1 MSKFFKGNKIARACK
16 CNMSSLNIY
25 KCVLHEILREN
36 VLLLVNNVHENISQK
51 VKKDRILKACVRY
64 LRRNSFLANQKGVI
78 FSCTL
83 LSVIFFCI
91 TGSDV
96 VDWLYSH
103 VEGFQDRREA
113 RKYAC
118 NLLKV
123 NALFELVCHVLRLNR
138 SLLLLLS
145 FFGFLIFFFVMFY
158 LHLTFVCIWL
168 FIRLVSFDTQ
178 LTRLLSQSSAI
189 MCLAIFVEVS
199 LNFSC
204 FPHVIW

>member
-1 MSKFFKGNKIARACK
+1 M
-16 CNMSSLNIY
+16 
-25 KCVLHEILREN
+25 
-36 VLLLVNNVHENISQK
+36 
-51 VKKDRILKACVRY
+51 
-64 LRRNSFLANQKGVI
+64 RRKSFLANQKGVI
-78 FSCTL
+78 FPCTL

-145 FFGFLIFFFVMFY
+145 LFLVFWFFDFFYFCDVLFASHICLY
-158 LHLTFVCIWL
+158 LVVYQAG
-168 FIRLVSFDTQ
+168 FIRHTVNKIT
-178 LTRLLSQSSAI
+178 
-189 MCLAIFVEVS
+189 
-199 LNFSC
+199 FSEQC
-204 FPHVIW
+204 YYVFGDLCGSKS

>member
-1 MSKFFKGNKIARACK
+1 M
-16 CNMSSLNIY
+16 
-25 KCVLHEILREN
+25 
-36 VLLLVNNVHENISQK
+36 
-51 VKKDRILKACVRY
+51 
-64 LRRNSFLANQKGVI
+64 RRNSFLANLKGVI

-138 SLLLLLS
+138 SLLLS
-145 FFGFLIFFFVMFY
+145 FFWFFDFFFCDVLFASHICLYMVVY
-158 LHLTFVCIWL
+158 QAG
-168 FIRLVSFDTQ
+168 FIRHTVNKIT
-178 LTRLLSQSSAI
+178 
-189 MCLAIFVEVS
+189 
-199 LNFSC
+199 FSEQC
-204 FPHVIW
+204 YYVFGDLCGSKS

>member
-1 MSKFFKGNKIARACK
+1 M
-16 CNMSSLNIY
+16 
-25 KCVLHEILREN
+25 
-36 VLLLVNNVHENISQK
+36 
-51 VKKDRILKACVRY
+51 
-64 LRRNSFLANQKGVI
+64 RRNSFLANLKGVI

-138 SLLLLLS
+138 SLLLS
-145 FFGFLIFFFVMFY
+145 FFWFFDFFFVMFY

-204 FPHVIW
+204 CPHVIW